1 MFQKAV
7 NAIDENKGVS
17 KMKDDKVIDFT
28 SSKTLVQAVD
38 YVKGCGV
45 FHKVYCH
52 YTTLDGLEK
61 IISSQ
66 RMRLTRC
73 DSTKFDDLIE
83 GKKYGDAEARKR
95 FFLASFSFSGAE
107 NAAMWG
113 LYSPKNYKAIRI
125 VVPCKAMEKWDAVLK
140 NPRTLDVR
148 IAHSTCESGRQGKRI
163 AASSGGIAD
172 VIYASV
178 KMGNDEKNRS
188 NSLCWNDVHT
198 PPISN
203 LDKGKNK
210 KRVTGLVKDYE
221 WRFEYEARVF
231 VSTKKVG
238 RFDAVTVPIPM
249 PVFESMS
256 FVLSPWV
263 NDGEY
268 KFVKGLIREWFQRAR
283 INSSLPEDRLFR
295 KSVLTGG
302 LKNLGK

>member
-1 MFQKAV
+1 MRDNKA
-7 NAIDENKGVS
+7 N
-17 KMKDDKVIDFT
+17 DFMA
-28 SSKTLVQAVD
+28 SKTLVQAIG
-38 YVKGCGV
+38 YVKGRGV
-45 FHKVYCH
+45 CHKVYCH

-83 GKKYGDAEARKR
+83 GKKYGDVEARKK

-113 LYSPKNYKAIRI
+113 LYAPKNYKAIRI
-125 VVPCKAMEKWDAVLK
+125 VIPGNAMKKWEDTLK
-140 NPRTLDVR
+140 NQRALKAR
-148 IAHSTCESGRQGKRI
+148 IAQTSCESDKLGNEI
-163 AASSGGIAD
+163 ATVSGGIAD

-178 KMGNDEKNRS
+178 KLDNDERNRS
-188 NSLCWNDVHT
+188 NSLCWNDDHT
-198 PPISN
+198 PPMPN
-203 LDKGKNK
+203 LDKGKTK

-221 WRFEYEARVF
+221 WRFEYETRVF
-231 VSTKKVG
+231 VTTRTVG
-238 RFDAVTVPIPM
+238 RHDAVTIPIPK

-256 FVLSPWV
+256 FVLSPWT
-263 NDGEY
+263 NDAER
-268 KFVKGLIREWFQRAR
+268 KFVKGLIREWFQKAG
-283 INSSLPEDRLFR
+283 ISSSLSDDKLFR

>member
-1 MFQKAV
+1 MIVRSHRKSCAR
-7 NAIDENKGVS
+7 NPHTRLEEGDSASEEPKREILRPSENKI
-17 KMKDDKVIDFT
+17 DDFVI
-28 SSKTLVQAVD
+28 SKTLVQAID
-38 YVKGCGV
+38 HVKGCGV

-83 GKKYGDAEARKR
+83 GKKYGDVEARKR

-125 VVPCKAMEKWDAVLK
+125 VIPGNAMKEWEFALK
-140 NPRTLDVR
+140 NSRKLGVR
-148 IAHSTCESGRQGKRI
+148 LAHTSCESGRQGKQI
-163 AASSGGIAD
+163 VAVSGGIAD

-178 KMGNDEKNRS
+178 KMGNDERNRS
-188 NSLCWNDVHT
+188 NSLCWNDAHT
-198 PPISN
+198 PPIPD

-238 RFDAVTVPIPM
+238 QYDAITVPIP
-249 PVFESMS
+249 
-256 FVLSPWV
+256 SP
-263 NDGEY
+263 
-268 KFVKGLIREWFQRAR
+268 FLRTCGLH
-283 INSSLPEDRLFR
+283 
-295 KSVLTGG
+295 
-302 LKNLGK
+302 